1 MMGPFLIMDKSTF
14 QGLSFECITFITRF
28 YQHRLSPIL
37 LREIT
42 SNLAKGNSE
51 GSNVEFR
58 KKVAELAKKAQF
70 SQASVL
76 IGANRMARMELLSG
90 PPIPM
95 NGYQAPREG
104 VIEINTPET
113 GRGFFFDEHPM
124 VGVLR
129 NWADGNFSETD
140 LLTAQSVR
148 NEDSSVSL
156 MSLYQNAEKGPI
168 APTFKSLEEA
178 VAWFD
183 EVRLLATP
191 RNRILR
197 VARHLFANHPGY
209 VGMVMWRWRRAG
221 RPALENFA
229 PYAEYYV
236 RVVMIY
242 HYGFLCDFIKRGKK
256 SKAHLDMQY
265 IYYLPFCNVFSSD
278 DKDLIKLVEFF
289 LQPDQ
294 EFVSKADLQKDLK
307 RLAAYFA
314 DMSEEQKAAFY
325 AEYNHYPPD
334 LEGSFTAKMWKRF
347 MRPRQKQEG
356 KESRP
361 SPEKE
366 AEIMKEFRAIQKA
379 VEKQQSQN
387 LSQQQGKN
395 GQGTNSTI
403 YL

>member
-14 QGLSFECITFITRF
+14 QGLNFECFTFITRF
-28 YQHRLSPIL
+28 YQHLLSPIL

-42 SNLAKGNSE
+42 SNLAKGKSE
-51 GSNVEFR
+51 GSDTEF
-58 KKVAELAKKAQF
+58 KKKAADLARKAQF
-70 SQASVL
+70 SQSAVL
-76 IGANRMARMELLSG
+76 MDAQRMARMELLSG
-90 PPIPM
+90 NPVPM

-104 VIEINTPET
+104 AIELNTPET

-124 VGVLR
+124 VAVLR

-140 LLTAQSVR
+140 LSTAESIR
-148 NEDSSVSL
+148 NEDLSVSL
-156 MSLYQNAEKGPI
+156 MSFYENAEKGPI
-168 APTFKSLEEA
+168 VPTFKSLKEV

-183 EVRLLATP
+183 KIRLLATP

-197 VARHLFANHPGY
+197 VARHLFANHPGHI
-209 VGMVMWRWRRAG
+209 GIVMRCWRRAG
-221 RPALENFA
+221 RPDLQNFA
-229 PYAEYYV
+229 PYAEYYQ

-242 HYGFLCDFIKRGKK
+242 HYGFLCNFIKRGKG

-289 LQPDQ
+289 LRPDQ
-294 EFVSKADLQKDLK
+294 EFVSKAELQQDFK
-307 RLAAYFA
+307 RLSSYFA
-314 DMSEEQKAAFY
+314 TMSEEQKTAFY

-347 MRPRQKQEG
+347 MKPRQKQKWEQSSLSQ
-356 KESRP
+356 E
-361 SPEKE
+361 E
-366 AEIMKEFRAIQKA
+366 EILKKFRAIQKA
-379 VEKQQSQN
+379 LENQQTQN
-387 LSQQQGKN
+387 LSQQQRKN
-395 GQGTNSTI
+395 SQGMNSVI